1 MAQILPVENSTQLAM
16 WSRGLLYKMLRK
28 FVTKFVA
35 YFQRILRIP
44 ETKFVGLSKFVG
56 FLATNEFVTF
66 YTTGPCPSHLTT
78 DGSGM
83 SRQNGVLLGSKFP
96 MFKVCQQVAHKLLLT

>member
-1 MAQILPVENSTQLAM
+1 M
-16 WSRGLLYKMLRK
+16 YKMLRK

-44 ETKFVGLSKFVG
+44 ETKFVGFSKFVG

-66 YTTGPCPSHLTT
+66 YTTGPRLQIFGVTVLSIFHEHFVAVLYSHLSKNFHENVSYTKK
-78 DGSGM
+78 M
-83 SRQNGVLLGSKFP
+83 QVLRMNL
-96 MFKVCQQVAHKLLLT
+96 AKLNRYITHRTGL